1 MSVTFLTL
9 ITFVGSFTSMS
20 SLVANKIRFPTK
32 SFFTLQ
38 TLKQFPTRV
47 RSVPDEVCTSAE
59 AFVTLTTQIQFLAR
73 MASLVDKQIRA
84 LTKILATDI
93 TCIEFFTCMRSLVS

>member
-1 MSVTFLTL
+1 
-9 ITFVGSFTSMS
+9 
-20 SLVANKIRFPTK
+20 
-32 SFFTLQ
+32 
-38 TLKQFPTRV
+38 
-47 RSVPDEVCTSAE
+47 
-59 AFVTLTTQIQFLAR
+59 